1 MSRFYDNT
9 KAKEEVRVKNS
20 LRREKLASYFFDLS
34 KLSFGG
40 SAFAT
45 VFAWI
50 NDITNYWYV
59 VVFAVGMAATII
71 FAVMANKLLKQ

>member
-1 MSRFYDNT
+1 MSKFYNEH

-20 LRREKLASYFFDLS
+20 LRREKLATYFFDLS

-40 SAFAT
+40 SAFAA

-50 NDITNYWYV
+50 SDVGNYWYLV
-59 VVFAVGMAATII
+59 VLVVGLAVTVI
-71 FAVMANKLLKQ
+71 FAVFANRLLKK

>member
-1 MSRFYDNT
+1 MSKFAEGL
-9 KAKEEVRVKNS
+9 KAREEAKIKNS
-20 LRREKLASYFFDLS
+20 LRREKLATYFYDLS

-50 NDITNYWYV
+50 NDISNYWYV
-59 VVFAVGMAATII
+59 VVFVVGIAATVI
-71 FAVMANKLLKQ
+71 FAVLANKLLKR

>member
-1 MSRFYDNT
+1 MSNFSDNN
-9 KAKEEVRVKNS
+9 KVREEKRVKNS

>member
-1 MSRFYDNT
+1 
-9 KAKEEVRVKNS
+9 VKNS

>member
-1 MSRFYDNT
+1 MSNFSDNN
-9 KAKEEVRVKNS
+9 KVREEKRVKNS
-20 LRREKLASYFFDLS
+20 LRREKLATYFFDLS

>member
-20 LRREKLASYFFDLS
+20 LRREKLATYFFDLS

-40 SAFAT
+40 SAFAA

-50 NDITNYWYV
+50 NDVGNYWYLV
-59 VVFAVGMAATII
+59 VLIVGLVATII
-71 FAVMANKLLKQ
+71 FAIFANKLLK

>member
-1 MSRFYDNT
+1 MSNFSDNN
-9 KAKEEVRVKNS
+9 KVREEVRVKNS